1 MNPSTTSTANPQRS
15 VLGKFVRSSIGAKW
29 VMAITGILFV
39 LWLIGHLVGN
49 LQVFAGSQVI
59 NEYAAFLKANPYLLW
74 TIRLGLIVVVA
85 LHVLAGIRLS
95 ILNRQARPERYH
107 GQRYR
112 KASWG
117 SRTMMW
123 SGIFLLAFIIF
134 HLAHFTWGTI
144 FPSYFALQDEQGLHD
159 VYGMLVRGLSHPLMA
174 IIYMVAMLALALHLS
189 HAIWSAMQTM
199 GLNGQRFTPIALK
212 GGRWLGILIAIGFFI
227 IPLAVL
233 LGIVRI

>member
-174 IIYMVAMLALALHLS
+174 IIYMVAMLALALQI
-189 HAIWSAMQTM
+189 AWERWSAMQTM